1 MAAYSHEVTL
11 SLFQLFILFVML
23 RRVWISLSLLGY
35 QQHFTLE
42 KFLTLSAFG
51 RNLQIS
57 EETHKEVFTIL
68 VI

>member
-23 RRVWISLSLLGY
+23 RRVWISLSLLEY